1 MKQTRHDRVR
11 VFLATHKTKKLH
23 TRKKIPDAL
32 RSPSSRTNQLS
43 LTRVC
48 EGLSSRIR
56 FSNPGLV
63 SEIVIFFVAAA
74 GAGTV
79 TCAGSWERSETAAN
93 TNTQPGVTHL
103 SEKCFV
109 CTGIPSSLGLYL
121 IS

>member
-1 MKQTRHDRVR
+1 MTVCE
-11 VFLATHKTKKLH
+11 VFFSHTQNEKTPHKE
-23 TRKKIPDAL
+23 KIPDAL

-79 TCAGSWERSETAAN
+79 TCAGSCSRSETAAN

-103 SEKCFV
+103 SKKCFV
-109 CTGIPSSLGLYL
+109 CIGIPSSLGLYL